1 MFKVEV
7 LSANF
12 TPEDP
17 GELIG
22 GNRFKSV
29 DQYLL
34 PKVWSSWKSWKVY
47 CSDCI
52 KQFINTPFLKEDECI
67 KR

>member
-1 MFKVEV
+1 MFLFLFIFTFYFIFFNNNFLKVEV
-7 LSANF
+7 LSVNF

-34 PKVWSSWKSWKVY
+34 PKV
-47 CSDCI
+47 
-52 KQFINTPFLKEDECI
+52 
-67 KR
+67 